1 MNGSLRPH
9 AHDIAVDGDGHA
21 STHLLKGRP
30 GEVPAGGERGAGR
43 AHRPT
48 QLSTGPGTVT
58 AS

>member
-1 MNGSLRPH
+1 
-9 AHDIAVDGDGHA
+9 VDGDGHA

-58 AS
+58 ASWPRTG